1 MFLLPARISRY
12 AVGVALRYT
21 RSEVRLDAVEK
32 VATTGAVRVP
42 AMLTRPG
49 VFMYL
54 NDAGD
59 VQREYRP
66 PEEVASAEAL
76 ATIADMA
83 VTIGHPRE
91 GKVTPESY
99 SQLAVGHV
107 QAGSVAPDAAGVQA
121 KLVLARADAIKRVC
135 DSRDL
140 AELSAGYTVR
150 LDATPGLTPA
160 GETYDI
166 IQRDIRYNHVALL
179 PVGAGRLGK
188 ECSVRL
194 DSAGDEILP
203 KRKIDTMK
211 LRIDGIE
218 VDGDEAALQA
228 AIDAQQAKIDTLER
242 DRAARDARE
251 AKARRDALE
260 VAAKVHGVT
269 DLAGK
274 SDRQVKEACILRYDS
289 AVVLTERS
297 DAYVDAR
304 FDMLTPPKTT
314 AVLPIEVVRLNAERS
329 DAEIDEAAI
338 QKTCVDIANAWRRGR

>member
-1 MFLLPARISRY
+1 MISRY
-12 AVGVALRYT
+12 AEGVALRYA
-21 RSEVRLDAVEK
+21 RSEVRLDAIEK

-42 AMLTRPG
+42 AVLTRPG
-49 VFMYL
+49 VFPYL

-91 GKVTPESY
+91 GRVTPESY

-150 LDATPGLTPA
+150 LDATPGVTPA
-160 GETYDI
+160 GEPYDVV
-166 IQRDIRYNHVALL
+166 QRDVRYNHVALL
-179 PVGAGRLGK
+179 PAGMGRLGK

-194 DSAGDEILP
+194 DSAGDEVCPPLP
-203 KRKIDTMK
+203 RKKVDTMK
-211 LRIDGIE
+211 LRIDGRE
-218 VDGDEAALQA
+218 VEGDEAVLQA
-228 AIDAQQAKIDTLER
+228 AVDAQQARIDTLER

-260 VAAKVHGVT
+260 VAAKVHGLAAT
-269 DLAGK
+269 DLTGK
-274 SDRQVKEACILRYDS
+274 SDRQVKEACILRYDAS
-289 AVVLTERS
+289 VALAERS

-304 FDMLTPPKTT
+304 FDMLTPPKTV
-314 AVLPIEVVRLNAERS
+314 AVALPLEVAKLNAERS
-329 DAEIDEAAI
+329 DAEIDESAI